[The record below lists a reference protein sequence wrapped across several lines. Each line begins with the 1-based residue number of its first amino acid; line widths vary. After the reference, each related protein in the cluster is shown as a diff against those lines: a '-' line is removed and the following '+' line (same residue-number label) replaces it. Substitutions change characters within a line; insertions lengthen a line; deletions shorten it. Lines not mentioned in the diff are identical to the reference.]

1 MGIAIFDPITAGAYT
16 SGGVEI
22 RRFIPAISYDL
33 KNDLSGEATAEPT
46 RPCSRRDGNAEAGTA
61 LTLLLAK
68 RDSGTR

>member
-33 KNDLSGEATAEPT
+33 NMFCPAKQPRSERAGAFAEMVT
-46 RPCSRRDGNAEAGTA
+46 QKLER
-61 LTLLLAK
+61 L
-68 RDSGTR
+68 